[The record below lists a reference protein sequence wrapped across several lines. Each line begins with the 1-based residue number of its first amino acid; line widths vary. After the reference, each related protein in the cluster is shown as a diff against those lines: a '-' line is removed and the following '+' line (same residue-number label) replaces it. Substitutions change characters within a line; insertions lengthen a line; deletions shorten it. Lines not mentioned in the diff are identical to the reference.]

1 MINSIKKDK
10 IFNIKLKETIKNID
24 ALLSM
29 LSRESKEKLKLIIES
44 RTYNED
50 EIKIAI
56 KTICPSY
63 ERTVRKTP
71 SLSTDDYE
79 KSIEVICDIIR
90 FKKDVEKY
98 KGTNTDIDLS
108 IYYETY
114 NIIQRNISNNRKRE
128 VDLYIKPIK
137 TNLTTEQYE
146 RFCSLMRSYN
156 YKSQSS
162 FLRDVAIADLDI
174 KPNEDELFKDY
185 LLDTKRLSESLSNC
199 HEDIQ
204 ISRKQPKLIRY
215 IKQLDKN
222 VRMTRK
228 LAVES
233 HSSSTAKIL
242 ALKYLSSKELFSLY
256 EEKTKAEDNQ

>member
-1 MINSIKKDK
+1 MINSIRKDK
-10 IFNIKLKETIKNID
+10 NFNIKLKETIKNINT
-24 ALLSM
+24 LLSM

-44 RTYNED
+44 RTYNEG

-71 SLSTDDYE
+71 SLSTDGYE
-79 KSIEVICDIIR
+79 KSIEVICDTIR
-90 FKKDVEKY
+90 FKKDVDKY
-98 KGTNTDIDLS
+98 KSTNTNVDLS
-108 IYYETY
+108 IYYEIY
-114 NIIQRNISNNRKRE
+114 NIIQQNINNNRKRE
-128 VDLYIKPIK
+128 VDLYIRPVK
-137 TNLTTEQYE
+137 TNLTIEQYE

-162 FLRDVAIADLDI
+162 FLRDIAIADLDI
-174 KPNEDELFKDY
+174 KPKEDEIFRDY

-204 ISRKQPKLIRY
+204 ISRKKPKLVRY

-222 VRMTRK
+222 IRMTRK

-233 HSSSTAKIL
+233 HSPSTAKIL
-242 ALKYLSSKELFSLY
+242 ALKYLSSKELFRLY
-256 EEKTKAEDNQ
+256 EEKTKVEDNQ